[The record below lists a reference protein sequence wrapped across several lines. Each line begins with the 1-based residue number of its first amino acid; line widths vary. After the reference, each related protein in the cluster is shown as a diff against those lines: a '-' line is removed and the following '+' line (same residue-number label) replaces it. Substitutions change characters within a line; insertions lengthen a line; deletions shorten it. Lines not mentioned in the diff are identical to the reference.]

1 MIFEKIKEVICEQLS
16 VEEDKVTMETSFEE
30 LGVDSLDLFQLV
42 IEFEEAFGIQIEE
55 AENLK
60 TVKDAVAYVEAKT
73 K

>member
-60 TVKDAVAYVEAKT
+60 TVKDAVAYVESKT
-73 K
+73 A

>member
-1 MIFEKIKEVICEQLS
+1 MIFEKIKKVICEQLS

-60 TVKDAVAYVEAKT
+60 TVKDAVAYVESKT
-73 K
+73 A

>member
-1 MIFEKIKEVICEQLS
+1 MIFEKIKKVICEQLS

-60 TVKDAVAYVEAKT
+60 TVKDAVAYVEGKT
-73 K
+73 A